1 LRTSRIRIYR
11 LLCLFLIYAVML
23 HDIVGAQRSIKPDF
37 DILDSYVEKEMSAC
51 RIPGFALAVIQNG
64 QLLYTKGYG
73 KADPSGREV
82 TPDTPF
88 HIASLSK
95 SFTALAIM
103 QLVDRNLV
111 ELDQKVSAY
120 LPYFTLQD
128 PSSTQSIT
136 IRQLLNH
143 TSTLVENAEFAVA
156 SLRGDDTS
164 IQELAR
170 RLSSSRTSGVLGETF
185 QYNNANYIILGAII
199 EAVAGMSYQEYIMH
213 NIFEPLEMHHSHLS
227 LESALKDGL
236 AAGYRTIFGFPV
248 AVQLPFRTDF
258 LPAYSVIS
266 SAADLSIYVGMLQNG
281 GVHQGIRIVSAENL
295 KMMFSL
301 SSSVTPWEWYGF
313 GWFLTSGS
321 IFHGGELTN
330 YQSKIKMLTDDNLA
344 VVMLCN
350 TSSSTAGT
358 LFNVGYRDRIEGGIF
373 NILYGLAPDHY
384 PPGVGVFNLNRY
396 PIKVSYTIYAALSI
410 YIVYRLAMEIIRL
423 NQYQRSLSQRKR
435 RLRKSIVSLIF
446 WHFTLPVGVLLLV
459 PLSTSASWSF
469 IIFYIPDL
477 GILAMTSCLALLAS
491 GIFKIVAFTRHVRN
505 INANG
510 T

>member
-1 LRTSRIRIYR
+1 
-11 LLCLFLIYAVML
+11 ML
-23 HDIVGAQRSIKPDF
+23 HHIVGAQRSIRPDF

-51 RIPGFALAVIQNG
+51 RIPGFALSVIKNG
-64 QLLYTKGYG
+64 QTLYTKGYG
-73 KADPSGREV
+73 IADPSGRLV

-95 SFTALAIM
+95 SLTALAIM
-103 QLVDRNLV
+103 QLVDQDLV

-128 PSSTQSIT
+128 SSSMESVT

-164 IQELAR
+164 VQELAR
-170 RLSSSRTSGVLGETF
+170 RLASSRTSGVPGKTF
-185 QYNNANYIILGAII
+185 QYNNANYIILGAVM
-199 EAVAGMSYQEYIMH
+199 EVVAGMSYQEYIRH
-213 NIFEPLEMHHSHLS
+213 NIFEPLGMHHSHLS

-236 AAGYRTIFGFPV
+236 AAGYRTVFGFPV

-258 LPAYSVIS
+258 LPAYSIIS
-266 SAADLSIYVGMLQNG
+266 SAADLSIYVGMLQNE
-281 GVHQGIRIVSAENL
+281 GVHQGKRIVSAENL

-321 IFHGGELTN
+321 IYHGGELTN
-330 YQSKIKMLTDDNLA
+330 YQSRIKMLTDDGLA

-350 TSSSTAGT
+350 TSSSTVGT
-358 LFNVGYRDRIEGGIF
+358 LFNVSYRDRIEGGIF

-384 PPGVGVFNLNRY
+384 PPGTGVFNLNRY
-396 PIKVSYTIYAALSI
+396 PIKVSYTLYAALSI
-410 YIVYRLAMEIIRL
+410 YIVYRLTTEILGL

-435 RLRKSIVSLIF
+435 RLRKSLVSLLF
-446 WHFTLPVGVLLLV
+446 WHFTLPAGVLLLI
-459 PLSTSASWSF
+459 PLSTEASWVF

-477 GILAMTSCLALLAS
+477 GILAMTSCLALLGS
-491 GIFKIVAFTRHVRN
+491 GIFKLVAFIRHVRN
-505 INANG
+505 ISASG
-510 T
+510 S